1 MPFQAGSDYSLS
13 ATVTISAR
21 HLFYGLSMLDKYKDT
36 GLKKIYLIFG
46 MCDESFS
53 INYAANIP
61 PDVDKGYFMLFV
73 TLLNHIYWVTG
84 ATLGGIFGSFI
95 KFSTEGIGFVMTAM
109 FAVIFLEQFLKEKNH
124 IPSYLGIAVSAL
136 CLVLFGADNFI
147 IPAMAVILL
156 TLTVLRKQIERR
168 GETV

>member
-1 MPFQAGSDYSLS
+1 
-13 ATVTISAR
+13 
-21 HLFYGLSMLDKYKDT
+21 
-36 GLKKIYLIFG
+36 
-46 MCDESFS
+46 
-53 INYAANIP
+53 
-61 PDVDKGYFMLFV
+61 MLFV

-109 FAVIFLEQFLKEKNH
+109 FAVIFLEQFLKEENH